1 MSKMSFSVRLADYQ
15 SRLAVK
21 EAGLKK
27 KKKKKGKK
35 KKKNLSFS
43 QNGQSI
49 SRSNKRRSKKDP
61 RMDTPFL

>member
-1 MSKMSFSVRLADYQ
+1 MSFSVRLADYQ

-35 KKKNLSFS
+35 KKK
-43 QNGQSI
+43 
-49 SRSNKRRSKKDP
+49 KKGKKKKKK
-61 RMDTPFL
+61 PFFFPEWTKY